1 MGEDGKVVG
10 VKSEG
15 ETAKCKAVIG
25 DPSYFKDQVKKVGQ
39 VVRVICIMSHPIPN
53 TADAASCQVII
64 PQKEAKRKHDVYIS
78 MVSHAHNIAAKG
90 KYIAMV
96 SSTVETANP
105 EAEITPFLDL
115 LGPIDEKFVSVDD
128 MYEPTHDGKASNV
141 FITKSYDATSH
152 FETTCQDIM
161 DTYERI
167 MGEKLDLSKEMNRE
181 VETGG
186 DM

>member
-78 MVSHAHNIAAKG
+78 MVSHA
-90 KYIAMV
+90 
-96 SSTVETANP
+96 VETANP

-115 LGPIDEKFVSVDD
+115 LGPIDEKS
-128 MYEPTHDGKASNV
+128 
-141 FITKSYDATSH
+141 
-152 FETTCQDIM
+152 
-161 DTYERI
+161 
-167 MGEKLDLSKEMNRE
+167 
-181 VETGG
+181 
-186 DM
+186 